1 MKERRA
7 NLISSIIYLMVH
19 GEWRDNFDSFCESR
33 RKIADALDELGQQ
46 QLENLHTALTLTPAE
61 DED

>member
-7 NLISSIIYLMVH
+7 NLISSIIYLMAH
-19 GEWRDNFDSFCESR
+19 GEWRDNFDSFRESR
-33 RKIADALDELGQQ
+33 WKIAEALNDLGQQ